1 MQEKR
6 RETHRYRFKWTTT
19 FPLFAL
25 FSYSFPVA
33 RMRIHASSSSP
44 WKVFFFA
51 LPSICFLFLFSLSL
65 SFFFFFISRW
75 NLDERTLLC
84 KAIFNPFW
92 RPFSPSFFES
102 FVPHY
107 PAASRPHPTYFDFT
121 ASPLLLHST
130 LSRTLCL
137 FLSWQSPLIQSR
149 LNYAG
154 FSSGDSARKGGGEK
168 KQNQNRGS
176 AYSVPLTPH
185 IKKRKRK
192 NAELR
197 FFFYH
202 FRSFGDVVAARL
214 TVSFFRPFLIQPTF
228 LRSSFLFLFSV
239 PRPFLSFFR
248 FFFSRL
254 QLSSNTRKM
263 YGKITENSIEI
274 PY

>member
-1 MQEKR
+1 MDR
-6 RETHRYRFKWTTT
+6 RYLINARKTPRNP
-19 FPLFAL
+19 PLSIQMNNYFSVIRSFLLFIPCRANAHTRELFLSLESLFFRASVYL
-25 FSYSFPVA
+25 FSFSFL
-33 RMRIHASSSSP
+33 SFS
-44 WKVFFFA
+44 
-51 LPSICFLFLFSLSL
+51 LFL
-65 SFFFFFISRW
+65 FFFFISRW

-168 KQNQNRGS
+168 NKIKTGVARIPSRWHRTLKKEKGR
-176 AYSVPLTPH
+176 TP
-185 IKKRKRK
+185 
-192 NAELR
+192 
-197 FFFYH
+197 
-202 FRSFGDVVAARL
+202 SWD
-214 TVSFFRPFLIQPTF
+214 
-228 LRSSFLFLFSV
+228 
-239 PRPFLSFFR
+239 
-248 FFFSRL
+248 FFSTI
-254 QLSSNTRKM
+254 S
-263 YGKITENSIEI
+263 
-274 PY
+274 